1 MTDYTKQSSES
12 VKDLETQ
19 FNRSLAA
26 YNSAYK
32 GMMEDLI
39 QRNQAN
45 KETGKFFGKNGSEG
59 SGNYVYVND
68 YGFTHKY
75 STDSWN
81 GRDATC
87 DSSPVQIPPSMI
99 DKFTVGAPM
108 GTGQPCGVAGRNVVN
123 METGEAAWVDIKGV
137 KHPYSDEAWA
147 AKSEGC
153 DTSPIRLANAQFK
166 ALPEGPAM
174 TTTDRCAALDVD
186 PKAWANLDKMGED
199 LTVLGQKL
207 AGKLGE
213 SVATDQAL
221 QQEIASR
228 RASMLKSV
236 DSTEEAL
243 KGTSSV
249 VTTQA
254 TVTGEL
260 DNTRKMMVSSQ
271 YHYLAWLLLTLLIL
285 GLALH
290 AVLSGTVPGA
300 IGLIVAMALLFIIV
314 RALSRHV
321 SINIR

>member
-1 MTDYTKQSSES
+1 MSDYTKSSSES
-12 VKDLETQ
+12 VQDLETQ
-19 FNRSLAA
+19 FNRSLVA

-39 QRNQAN
+39 QRNQEN

-81 GRDATC
+81 DRDSTC
-87 DSSPVQIPPSMI
+87 ASSPVEIPPSMI

-108 GTGQPCGVAGRNVVN
+108 GTGQPCGVAGKNIVN
-123 METGEAAWVDIKGV
+123 METGEAAWVDIKGLR
-137 KHPYSDEAWA
+137 HAYTDEVWA
-147 AKSEGC
+147 AKAQSCNTE
-153 DTSPIRLANAQFK
+153 PIRLANAQFK
-166 ALPEGPAM
+166 ALPEGAAM
-174 TTTDRCAALDVD
+174 TTTDRCTALDVD
-186 PKAWANLDKMGED
+186 PKAWAKLGTMGEN

-221 QQEIASR
+221 QRQIASNR
-228 RASMLKSV
+228 QSLIQSV
-236 DSTEEAL
+236 STTQAAM
-243 KGTSSV
+243 KGSSSI
-249 VTTQA
+249 TPTQA
-254 TVTGEL
+254 TVSGEL

-290 AVLSGTVPGA
+290 AIFSGTAPGA
-300 IGLIVAMALLFIIV
+300 VGLIVAMALLFIAV
-314 RALSRHV
+314 RALARYV
-321 SINIR
+321 RG

>member
-12 VKDLETQ
+12 VSDLETE

-45 KETGKFFGKNGSEG
+45 KETGKYFGKNGSEG
-59 SGNYVYVND
+59 SGNYIYVND

-81 GRDATC
+81 GRDSTC

-108 GTGQPCGVAGRNVVN
+108 GTGQPCGVAGKNIIN
-123 METGEAAWVDIKGV
+123 TETGQAAWVDIKGM
-137 KHPYSDEAWA
+137 KHVYTDEVWA

-153 DTSPIRLANAQFK
+153 DTDPIRLSDAQFN
-166 ALPEGPAM
+166 ALPEGSAM
-174 TTTDRCAALDVD
+174 TKTDKCAALDVD
-186 PKAWANLDKMGED
+186 PKAWARLNKMGDD
-199 LTVLGQKL
+199 LTDLGRKL
-207 AGKLGE
+207 AGKLGDA
-213 SVATDQAL
+213 VQTDQAL
-221 QQEIASR
+221 QQQIASR
-228 RASMLKSV
+228 RQGMLTSMNA
-236 DSTEEAL
+236 TEEAL
-243 KGTSSV
+243 KGSSNIAP
-249 VTTQA
+249 TQS

-260 DNTRKMMVSSQ
+260 DNTRKMMVASQ
-271 YHYLAWLLLTLLIL
+271 YHYMAWLLLTLLIL

-300 IGLIVAMALLFIIV
+300 IGLIVAMALLFIAV
-314 RALSRHV
+314 RAISSHV